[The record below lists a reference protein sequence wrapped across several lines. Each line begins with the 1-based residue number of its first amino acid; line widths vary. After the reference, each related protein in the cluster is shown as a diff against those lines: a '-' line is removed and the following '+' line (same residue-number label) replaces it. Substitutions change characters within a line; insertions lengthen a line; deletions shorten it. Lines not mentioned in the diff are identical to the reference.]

1 MLCHPGD
8 RLYVALAE
16 LKGPAITPLRAQGK
30 DDDLFQYKDMS
41 GLAAW
46 LRTLGMSTF
55 SFMGVILAFSSPL
68 FAPACAS
75 NGVPELYNSYASSYN
90 ILNGGKSAEAL
101 GINELRVKAGA
112 VAMGDVLEVAVGT
125 GLELDYLNLRGEGN
139 TIKSVV
145 GIDIS
150 TGMLSEA
157 AKKVQAALNTPV
169 VKVPTK
175 LLQMDAGAMSF
186 PDNKFDTVQSTF
198 SFCVFEEPDKVMK
211 EMMRVVKPGG
221 QVVLLENSVS
231 SSKALAAIQDLTEPF
246 ITPLSKNCRWNVNV
260 PKIAEK
266 AGLKKQSEEAIL
278 AGTIY
283 YGVYTK

>member
-1 MLCHPGD
+1 MLFIHM
-8 RLYVALAE
+8 RISIALWICCVTLVTAYM
-16 LKGPAITPLRAQGK
+16 LPSPSSKGPAITPLRAQGK
-30 DDDLFQYKDMS
+30 YDDLFQYKDMS

-157 AKKVQAALNTPV
+157 AKRVQAALNTPV
-169 VKVPTK
+169 VNSAH
-175 LLQMDAGAMSF
+175 QAAADG
-186 PDNKFDTVQSTF
+186 
-198 SFCVFEEPDKVMK
+198 C
-211 EMMRVVKPGG
+211 GCY
-221 QVVLLENSVS
+221 VLPRQQ
-231 SSKALAAIQDLTEPF
+231 I
-246 ITPLSKNCRWNVNV
+246 
-260 PKIAEK
+260 
-266 AGLKKQSEEAIL
+266 
-278 AGTIY
+278 
-283 YGVYTK
+283 